1 MSGPT
6 TPRPAASRW
15 DTAALRAGASVSLVF
30 AVPPSILAV
39 LLANSTIPD
48 GARLI
53 LYLIPAGGFIV
64 GGGCAAWVQRVG
76 MPLMHGL
83 VAAGATYA
91 AAQAVLIVV
100 ELLTGDSVDWFNVI
114 FQLTV
119 VLGAGLIGGFLGGRL
134 RARGMV
140 PSQERAER

>member
-1 MSGPT
+1 MSPPPS
-6 TPRPAASRW
+6 PRPAASRW
-15 DTAALRAGASVSLVF
+15 DSAALRAGASVSLVF
-30 AVPPSILAV
+30 AVPAAV
-39 LLANSTIPD
+39 I
-48 GARLI
+48 ARLVADSAGPGI
-53 LYLIPAGGFIV
+53 IPLLYLVFIGGFIV

>member
-1 MSGPT
+1 MSPPSS
-6 TPRPAASRW
+6 PRPAASRW
-15 DTAALRAGASVSLVF
+15 DSAALRAGASVSLVF
-30 AVPPSILAV
+30 AVPAAV
-39 LLANSTIPD
+39 I
-48 GARLI
+48 ARLVADSAGPGI
-53 LYLIPAGGFIV
+53 IPLLYLVFIGGFIV

-100 ELLTGDSVDWFNVI
+100 ELLTGDPVDWFNVI

-134 RARGMV
+134 RAQGMV

>member
-1 MSGPT
+1 MSPPSS
-6 TPRPAASRW
+6 PRPAASRW
-15 DTAALRAGASVSLVF
+15 DSAALRAGASVSLVF
-30 AVPPSILAV
+30 AVPAAV
-39 LLANSTIPD
+39 I
-48 GARLI
+48 ARLVADSAGPGI
-53 LYLIPAGGFIV
+53 IPLLYLVFIGGFIV

-140 PSQERAER
+140 PSHERAER